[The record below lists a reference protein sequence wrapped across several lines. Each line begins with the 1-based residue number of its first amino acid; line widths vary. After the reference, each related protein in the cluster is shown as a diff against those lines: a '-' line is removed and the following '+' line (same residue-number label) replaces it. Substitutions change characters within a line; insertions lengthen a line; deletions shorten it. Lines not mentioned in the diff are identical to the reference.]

1 MILATAVV
9 AATAGALALARA
21 PADPPGT
28 PRPPATAPGDAGAN
42 ARAPDHA
49 GANAPAPRDA
59 GAQAPEPGHAGAN
72 APGGPGPRTRPRAPA
87 AARIHWRRSVAVGRP
102 WAGRL
107 ERGVRLPARG
117 PGFLTWD
124 PVRKRSPDRPWRRW
138 GTDRL
143 VRVVL
148 RAVASYRRA
157 HPAAPLV
164 LVGDLS
170 RPRGGD
176 FGPRFGSIGH
186 MTHQNGLDVDVYYPR
201 QDRRPVAARRVDEV
215 DLRLAGAL
223 VHSFLRA
230 GARTVLVG
238 PNTGLSG
245 PGGRVKP
252 FPNHDDHLH
261 ARIEPEHRR

>member
-1 MILATAVV
+1 MRPLILAIAAVV
-9 AATAGALALARA
+9 AATAGALALASA
-21 PADPPGT
+21 PADPPGA
-28 PRPPATAPGDAGAN
+28 PRPPATDTGDAGAP
-42 ARAPDHA
+42 ATQPGDVGATEPSDA
-49 GANAPAPRDA
+49 GAPAP
-59 GAQAPEPGHAGAN
+59 GASTPDGPVPHALRRSADRS
-72 APGGPGPRTRPRAPA
+72 PRIR
-87 AARIHWRRSVAVGRP
+87 WRRSIAIGRP

-124 PVRKRSPDRPWRRW
+124 PVLKRSPDRSWRRW

-148 RAVASYRRA
+148 RAVAAYRRA
-157 HPAAPLV
+157 HPAAPPV

-201 QDRRPVAARRVDEV
+201 RDRRPVAARRVDQV
-215 DLRLAGAL
+215 DLRLAAAL
-223 VHSFLRA
+223 VRSFLRA

-245 PGGRVKP
+245 PAGRVKP

-261 ARIEPEHRR
+261 ARIGP